1 MSGVQSICH
10 PFATVIFKIAI
21 EQRNS
26 TEHAE
31 LIALSVLL
39 VIYEVLM
46 LVISSN
52 SCVLSNRQKEYEEF
66 WRRVKQADDDSGQRY
81 GAVKILILMGRMIS
95 AYRSGKG
102 ITELKNQIIPLAY
115 YARLTHEQ
123 IEGLKKKHN
132 VK

>member
-1 MSGVQSICH
+1 MVWFSL
-10 PFATVIFKIAI
+10 FATVIFKLAI

-46 LVISSN
+46 LVIFSN

-66 WRRVKQADDDSGQRY
+66 CRRVKQAYDDSGQRY
-81 GAVKILILMGRMIS
+81 GAVKILILMGWMIS

-102 ITELKNQIIPLAY
+102 IIELKNQIISLAY

>member
-1 MSGVQSICH
+1 M
-10 PFATVIFKIAI
+10 
-21 EQRNS
+21 
-26 TEHAE
+26 
-31 LIALSVLL
+31 
-39 VIYEVLM
+39 
-46 LVISSN
+46 
-52 SCVLSNRQKEYEEF
+52 
-66 WRRVKQADDDSGQRY
+66 KQADDDSGQRY